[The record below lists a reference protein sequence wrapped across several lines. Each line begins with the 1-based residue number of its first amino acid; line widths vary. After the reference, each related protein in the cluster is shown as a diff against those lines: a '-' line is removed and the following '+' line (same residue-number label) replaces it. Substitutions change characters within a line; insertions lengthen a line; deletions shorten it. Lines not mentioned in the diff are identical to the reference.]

1 MNPLN
6 EKTEALARGLGAA
19 QVGFADLSGLPGGLS
34 LGYPSAVSV
43 VVRLSRGILA
53 QMDGA
58 PTATYFSHYRI
69 VNRLIDE
76 ITLRVTLALEAGG
89 AMAVAVPASQSLP
102 SVKGGNPYR
111 GLFAHKTAA
120 VLAGMGWIGKSALF
134 IHNDYGPA
142 VRLGT
147 VLTDAPLDTVAVL
160 PKSRCGSCQ
169 ACKKACPSMSIEGRL
184 WEPGMERS
192 QLIDAHSCSEHMKA
206 AYQHIGRGSVCGLCM
221 VSCPHF
227 RKNLPED

>member
-6 EKTEALARGLGAA
+6 EKIEALGKGLGAA
-19 QVGFADLSGLPGGLS
+19 QVGFADLSSLENGLN
-34 LGYPSAVSV
+34 LGYPGAVSV
-43 VVRLSRGILA
+43 VVRLSKGILA
-53 QMDGA
+53 QIEDA

-76 ITLRVTLALEAGG
+76 ITLRVALALEEGG
-89 AMAVAVPASQSLP
+89 AMTLVVPASQSLP
-102 SVKGGNPYR
+102 SVKGENPYR

-134 IHNDYGPA
+134 IHRDYGPA

-160 PKSRCGSCQ
+160 AESECGSCQ
-169 ACKKACPSMSIEGRL
+169 ACVKACPAMSIEGKL
-184 WEPGMERS
+184 WKPGMERS
-192 QLIDAHSCSEHMKA
+192 QLIDARSCSEHMKE

-221 VSCPHF
+221 VNCPHF
-227 RKNLPED
+227 RKNL

>member
-6 EKTEALARGLGAA
+6 EKIEALGKGLGAA
-19 QVGFADLSGLPGGLS
+19 QVGFADLSSLENGLN
-34 LGYPSAVSV
+34 LGYPGAVSV
-43 VVRLSRGILA
+43 VVRLSKGILA
-53 QMDGA
+53 QIEDA

-76 ITLRVTLALEAGG
+76 ITLRVALALEEGG
-89 AMAVAVPASQSLP
+89 AMTLVVPASQSLP
-102 SVKGGNPYR
+102 SVKGENPYR

-134 IHNDYGPA
+134 IHRDYGPA

-160 PKSRCGSCQ
+160 AESECGSCQ
-169 ACKKACPSMSIEGRL
+169 ACVKACPAMSIEGKL
-184 WEPGMERS
+184 WKPGMERS
-192 QLIDAHSCSEHMKA
+192 QLIDARSCSEHMKE

-227 RKNLPED
+227 RKNL

>member
-6 EKTEALARGLGAA
+6 EKIEALGKGLGAA
-19 QVGFADLSGLPGGLS
+19 QVGFADLSSLENGLN
-34 LGYPSAVSV
+34 LGYPGAVSV
-43 VVRLSRGILA
+43 VVRLSKGILA
-53 QMDGA
+53 QIEDA

-76 ITLRVTLALEAGG
+76 ITLRVALALEEGG
-89 AMAVAVPASQSLP
+89 AMALVVPASQSLP
-102 SVKGGNPYR
+102 SVKGENPYR

-134 IHNDYGPA
+134 IHRDYGPA

-160 PKSRCGSCQ
+160 AESECGSCQ
-169 ACKKACPSMSIEGRL
+169 ACVKACPAMSIEGKL
-184 WEPGMERS
+184 WKPGMERS
-192 QLIDAHSCSEHMKA
+192 QLIDARSCSEHMKE

-221 VSCPHF
+221 VNCPHF
-227 RKNLPED
+227 RKNL

>member
-6 EKTEALARGLGAA
+6 EKIEALGKGLGAA
-19 QVGFADLSGLPGGLS
+19 QVGFADLSSLPDGLNQ
-34 LGYPSAVSV
+34 GYPAAVSI
-43 VVRLSRGILA
+43 VVRLSKGILA
-53 QMDGA
+53 QIEDA

-76 ITLRVTLALEAGG
+76 ITLRVALALEEGG

-102 SVKGGNPYR
+102 SLKGENPYR

-120 VLAGMGWIGKSALF
+120 VIAGMGWIGKSALF
-134 IHNDYGPA
+134 IHRDYGPA

-147 VLTDAPLDTVAVL
+147 VLTDAPLDTVAAL
-160 PKSRCGSCQ
+160 AESECGSCQ
-169 ACKKACPSMSIEGRL
+169 ACVKACPSMSIEGTL
-184 WEPGMERS
+184 WETGMERS
-192 QLIDAHSCSEHMKA
+192 YLLDAHSCSEYMKE

-227 RKNLPED
+227 RKNL

>member
-6 EKTEALARGLGAA
+6 EKIEALGKGLGAA
-19 QVGFADLSGLPGGLS
+19 QVGFADLSSLDNGLN
-34 LGYPSAVSV
+34 LGYPGAVSV
-43 VVRLSRGILA
+43 VVRLSKGILA
-53 QMDGA
+53 QIEDA

-76 ITLRVTLALEAGG
+76 ITLRVALALEEGG
-89 AMAVAVPASQSLP
+89 AMTLAVPASQSLP
-102 SVKGGNPYR
+102 SVKGENLYR

-134 IHNDYGPA
+134 IHRDYGPA

-160 PKSRCGSCQ
+160 AESECGSCQ
-169 ACKKACPSMSIEGRL
+169 ACVKACPAMSIEGKL
-184 WEPGMERS
+184 WKPGMERS
-192 QLIDAHSCSEHMKA
+192 QLIDARSCSEHMKE

-227 RKNLPED
+227 RKNL